1 MGGKKEYRPE
11 KPMRTCNF
19 FVNMNNKMMLDQEL
33 IKEYDVETL
42 SIRLTNLLRN
52 SYQKAVKQDE
62 DQLFVLLVKYDR
74 GSSSTAITSYLRT
87 IKEAYLQVRGEI
99 SGELGGVSEARLDSL
114 LPIFVSFGEPKIYSS
129 KYKTVSDQILP
140 IEISVYPQGGGKS
153 LVITNPSFQ
162 ELELMLKDYKANTN
176 YESIAVS
183 LKLNKDVS
191 MGIVKDVKEVIRKNL
206 YNK

>member
-1 MGGKKEYRPE
+1 
-11 KPMRTCNF
+11 
-19 FVNMNNKMMLDQEL
+19 MLDQEL

-129 KYKTVSDQILP
+129 KHKTASDQILP
-140 IEISVYPQGGGKS
+140 IEISVHPQGGGKS

>member
-1 MGGKKEYRPE
+1 M
-11 KPMRTCNF
+11 
-19 FVNMNNKMMLDQEL
+19 
-33 IKEYDVETL
+33 
-42 SIRLTNLLRN
+42 
-52 SYQKAVKQDE
+52 
-62 DQLFVLLVKYDR
+62 
-74 GSSSTAITSYLRT
+74 
-87 IKEAYLQVRGEI
+87 QVRGEI

-129 KYKTVSDQILP
+129 KYKTASDQILP
-140 IEISVYPQGGGKS
+140 IEISVHPQGGGKS

-162 ELELMLKDYKANTN
+162 ELELMLKDYKANAN

-183 LKLNKDVS
+183 LKLNKGVS